1 MPLAAQQGRGYL
13 FGEPRVSL
21 TLFGGFAQPG
31 AAGDLWAFT
40 FDELTLGRGDLASL
54 ERGGDLA
61 VWVSPRL
68 DLVLSY
74 AVSDARSRS
83 EVRDWVD
90 ENGGPIRQTTR
101 FTRRPLGLSARYYF
115 RDRGRS
121 LGSYAW
127 VPARVVPFASLGFGR
142 MAYAMDQAGEFV
154 DSETNEIFTDRYRAD
169 GRASFA
175 QAGLG
180 ASFTLTPTV
189 VLTGEARYV
198 RARGDGAPSF
208 TGFDRLDL
216 SGLSTSLGL
225 TLRL

>member
-1 MPLAAQQGRGYL
+1 MPLTAQNGRGYL
-13 FGEPRVSL
+13 FGEPKVSL

-31 AAGDLWAFT
+31 AGGDLWAFT
-40 FDELTLGRGDLASL
+40 FDELTLGRGDLASI
-54 ERGGDLA
+54 ERGGDVA
-61 VWVSPRL
+61 VRVSPRL

-83 EVRDWVD
+83 EARDWVD
-90 ENGGPIRQTTR
+90 ENGEPIRQTTR

-115 RDRGRS
+115 TDRGRA
-121 LGSYAW
+121 LGNYAW
-127 VPARVVPFASLGFGR
+127 VPARFVPFASLGFGR
-142 MAYAMDQAGEFV
+142 MSYSMDQAGEFV
-154 DSETNEIFTDRYRAD
+154 ESGTNEIFTDRYRAE

-175 QAGLG
+175 QLGFG
-180 ASFTLTPTV
+180 ASFTIAPAV
-189 VLTGEARYV
+189 VLTGEARYL
-198 RARGDGAPSF
+198 RASGDGEPSF